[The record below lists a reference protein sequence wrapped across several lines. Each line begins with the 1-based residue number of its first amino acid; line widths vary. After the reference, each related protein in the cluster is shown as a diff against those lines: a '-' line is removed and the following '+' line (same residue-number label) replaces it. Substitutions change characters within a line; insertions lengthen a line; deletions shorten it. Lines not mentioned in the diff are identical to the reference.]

1 MSAKPRPPLV
11 PADQGTKIEGPVG
24 GPLTFKL
31 RGKDSNQALTVF
43 ENTVAPGEGPPLH
56 THANEDE
63 AWYVLDGR
71 LRFQIGEALHSAEAG
86 AFVYVPRGVPHC
98 FQNQGTAPARI
109 LVIFTPSGMEHF
121 FARFAEIT
129 DETIGPE
136 AFQAA
141 GSELGMTVVGPP
153 LRGD

>member
-1 MSAKPRPPLV
+1 MSDNPRPILLA
-11 PADQGTKIEGPVG
+11 ADGGAKIEGPVG

-31 RGKDSNQALTVF
+31 RGQDSNQALTVF

-63 AWYVLDGR
+63 AWYVLGGR
-71 LRFQIGEALHSAEAG
+71 LRFRIGEALHSAEAG

-98 FQNQGTAPARI
+98 FQNQGSGPARI
-109 LVIFTPSGMEHF
+109 LVIFTPAGMEHF
-121 FARFAEIT
+121 FARFSEIT

>member
-1 MSAKPRPPLV
+1 MSSNQRPLV
-11 PADQGTKIEGPVG
+11 VPTDEGTKIEGPVG

-31 RGKDSNQALTVF
+31 RGEESNQALTVF

-63 AWYVLDGR
+63 AWYVLDGK

-86 AFVYVPRGVPHC
+86 SFAFLPRGVAHC
-98 FQNQGTAPARI
+98 FQNHGTGPAKM
-109 LVIFTPSGMEHF
+109 LVIFTPSGMERF
-121 FARFAEIT
+121 FARLAAIT
-129 DETIGPE
+129 DEAIGPD

-141 GSELGMTVVGPP
+141 GSEVGMTVVGPP